1 MAMNDPEVALIAEQ
15 LARMRDNIEARF
27 ERLEAATAH
36 RQALDAE
43 RWGANRRELDSLHDV
58 LADHERRLRDVRDG
72 VTSYRTW
79 STLTSGGS
87 VLTSLVAF
95 IKAFFGG

>member
-1 MAMNDPEVALIAEQ
+1 MNDPEVALITEQ

-27 ERLEAATAH
+27 ERLEAAALH
-36 RQALDAE
+36 RSNLDAE
-43 RWGANRRELDSLHDV
+43 HWQANRRELDTLHKM
-58 LADHERRLRDVRDG
+58 LQDHEQRLRDVSDG

-79 STLTSGGS
+79 ITLTSGGS
-87 VLTSLVAF
+87 ALAAIVAF